1 MRDYVERLERAAASM
16 PEGQEP
22 THDDVMETY
31 FEDADAEGNNNE

>member
-31 FEDADAEGNNNE
+31 FEDADAKDDNNE